1 MFVQFWCD
9 LMGYT
14 LVYAVG
20 LWLGYPSLGLELCVW
35 SWNGSFLLCSW
46 ARDFALTMLPCS
58 LDVCDKW
65 VAVNCL
71 GSHKNTGVNL
81 QYISILSR
89 EKKLIAMILVASFH
103 GNLDEL
109 LRSSKILLKMFSR
122 CLLGSSKVLM
132 KIFWDPGGPF
142 NNFYQGRLNV
152 FQMCSRY
159 SLELSY
165 CLSVSDHQWYS
176 RVF

>member
-1 MFVQFWCD
+1 
-9 LMGYT
+9 
-14 LVYAVG
+14 
-20 LWLGYPSLGLELCVW
+20 
-35 SWNGSFLLCSW
+35 
-46 ARDFALTMLPCS
+46 
-58 LDVCDKW
+58 
-65 VAVNCL
+65 
-71 GSHKNTGVNL
+71 
-81 QYISILSR
+81 
-89 EKKLIAMILVASFH
+89 MILVASFH

-142 NNFYQGRLNV
+142 NNFYQGILNV